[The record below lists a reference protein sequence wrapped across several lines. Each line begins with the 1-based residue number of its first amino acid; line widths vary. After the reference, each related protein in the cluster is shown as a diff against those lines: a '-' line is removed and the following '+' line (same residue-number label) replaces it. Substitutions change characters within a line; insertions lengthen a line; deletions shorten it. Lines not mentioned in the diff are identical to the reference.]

1 MFVFRDHDW
10 NTSTVALAHV
20 PSFSHGIESNSLG
33 QLPPVKTPPNLRF
46 IAWMHTNMHA
56 PVACMCLS
64 WRLIS
69 YLRCICTC
77 LVRVSKDQTLYNS
90 VKQYHTSFY
99 AIANP
104 EYLSFNEPDIFEKDC
119 KAPPTML
126 SVKSETPPREDHVKP
141 PKVA

>member
-1 MFVFRDHDW
+1 
-10 NTSTVALAHV
+10 
-20 PSFSHGIESNSLG
+20 
-33 QLPPVKTPPNLRF
+33 
-46 IAWMHTNMHA
+46 
-56 PVACMCLS
+56 
-64 WRLIS
+64 
-69 YLRCICTC
+69 